1 MTEMHGVS
9 DKVLHRITGRRSGKP
24 LWEYSSIEQFVRAM
38 ICVLETHKF
47 LSDNGIVLGD
57 ISAGNIL
64 IDVKYAD
71 EDRVPEE
78 YPVEDTR
85 AFFTDFDLPLAAL
98 LLERDRSVQTQTKAR
113 SSDGMT
119 GTVTFMSQRVLYA
132 AIKQRHI
139 VRTTEDDLES
149 FSWVVFYAV
158 YRHALQDEEGLERMT
173 TEFAKIKTTH
183 SRTDTTVC
191 QDFRDEFDSIFSATS
206 IRDLHSKRAGPLG
219 RHFHELFPYLW
230 AYALNCDADGY
241 GRPLAGLLLVVWA
254 FLKSFQVSNEPY
266 KLSDDPLLAE
276 WEADYGQY
284 APRVVVGK
292 NDHGKP
298 SQTDVLSMLDRAM
311 RQIAEIKASLAS
323 DMSD

>member
-1 MTEMHGVS
+1 M
-9 DKVLHRITGRRSGKP
+9 RIY
-24 LWEYSSIEQFVRAM
+24 LA
-38 ICVLETHKF
+38 HKI

-85 AFFTDFDLPLAAL
+85 AFLTDFDLPSSPL
-98 LLERDRSVQTQTKAR
+98 LLEREGPEQTQTKAR
-113 SSDGMT
+113 SGYGMT
-119 GTVTFMSQRVLYA
+119 VRSAPYPLLVLINLPVFRLKGTAIFMSQRALYA

-139 VRTTEDDLES
+139 IRTTEDDLES
-149 FSWVVFYAV
+149 FGWVVFYAV
-158 YRHALQDEEGLERMT
+158 YRHALQDEEGLELMKTELWKIET
-173 TEFAKIKTTH
+173 TRSKP
-183 SRTDTTVC
+183 DTTVR
-191 QDFRDEFDSIFSATS
+191 QELGDEFDSIFFATS

-219 RHFHELFPYLW
+219 RHFHDLFPYLW
-230 AYALNCDADGY
+230 TYTLNCDADGY

-254 FLKSFQVSNEPY
+254 FLKSFQVSHEPY

-276 WEADYGQY
+276 WEADYGAY
-284 APRVVVGK
+284 APRVVVGN

-298 SQTDVLSMLDRAM
+298 SQTDVLSMLERAV
-311 RQIAEIKASLAS
+311 RQIFEIKSSLAN
-323 DMSD
+323 DMSE